1 MKFNI
6 IVQDFFF
13 FIVASFF
20 KISASTDFCLFGKK
34 FRKLVFSSFVK
45 KETFRGQKDFLG
57 DLKLD

>member
-13 FIVASFF
+13 FIVASFSKF
-20 KISASTDFCLFGKK
+20 RLQQIFVYLEFF